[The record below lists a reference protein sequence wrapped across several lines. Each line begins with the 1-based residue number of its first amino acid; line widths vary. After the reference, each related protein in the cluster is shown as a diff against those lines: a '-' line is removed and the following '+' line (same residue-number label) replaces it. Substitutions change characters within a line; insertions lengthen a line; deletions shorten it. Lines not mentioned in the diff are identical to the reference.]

1 MMQIIAD
8 DGLVKEVDSSSI
20 FPLIDSLRFEV
31 SQNTGRIHLYSCIPG
46 KDPRPRPHFQN
57 FRPEEIEASNPSQGT
72 TKEKNPESITDD
84 PVHVLAIL
92 EFMKEWKSL
101 RPIEKRKLLGKP
113 LQLPLSLELSY
124 LSESTSHNSEGLLR
138 GGSKRRNTPFS
149 EISIPLPENAVW
161 IKVNLRSGHQRKE
174 KEYTQA
180 WSMSNEPLCKLCQK
194 PCAGYNAKEP
204 EYLEDLFCELA
215 CYEDY
220 RTRTSSR
227 YIRQELFQIE
237 HGICTNCKLDCHQL
251 VKRLRP
257 LPLEKRR
264 TYINK
269 AAPELFARKNLL
281 ETLVNDPT
289 EGNAWHADHIIPVYQ
304 GGGEC
309 RLENMRTLCV
319 ACHADVTAAQCA
331 ERKLIRSKARK
342 QLKNTLNELRNN
354 PKQKDLSADENTKET
369 DSATN
374 EEEDELMIE
383 VPGSAYSIDQKINH
397 DAS

>member
-1 MMQIIAD
+1 MEHPD
-8 DGLVKEVDSSSI
+8 
-20 FPLIDSLRFEV
+20 
-31 SQNTGRIHLYSCIPG
+31 Y
-46 KDPRPRPHFQN
+46 
-57 FRPEEIEASNPSQGT
+57 
-72 TKEKNPESITDD
+72 
-84 PVHVLAIL
+84 VHAIL

-138 GGSKRRNTPFS
+138 GGSKRRKTPFS
-149 EISIPLPENAVW
+149 EISIPLPPNSVW
-161 IKVNLRSGHQRKE
+161 KKVNLRSGYQKKE

-180 WSMSNEPLCKLCQK
+180 WSTSNEPLCKLCQK
-194 PCAGYNAKEP
+194 PCKGNNAKEP
-204 EYLEDLFCELA
+204 EYFEDLFCDLA

-227 YIRQELFQIE
+227 YIRQIE
-237 HGICTNCKLDCHQL
+237 HGICSNCNLDCHQL
-251 VKRLRP
+251 VTRIRP

-264 TYINK
+264 KYINK
-269 AAPELFARKNLL
+269 VAPELFARKNLL
-281 ETLVNDPT
+281 ETLVNDPN
-289 EGNAWHADHIIPVYQ
+289 EGNAWHADHIIPVYR

-319 ACHADVTAAQCA
+319 ACHADVTAGQCT

-354 PKQKDLSADENTKET
+354 PNQTNLLADNTKEA
-369 DSATN
+369 DCSVSAID
-374 EEEDELMIE
+374 EEEDELLIE
-383 VPGSAYSIDQKINH
+383 VPGSAYSIDQKTSHAETHTSPCRDVVSLKTPPKQTQTKSPRFTRPIIATN
-397 DAS
+397 SITT